1 MVLWLS
7 ILLFGFLTAASMLST
22 TYFTADSSYGERPEY
37 RLDFIPLNLLVL
49 AVILGILYLLSKK
62 QIFEK
67 ISVRALAAV
76 AILFVIA

>member
-1 MVLWLS
+1 MQNKLLRVADGVVLWLS

-49 AVILGILYLLSKK
+49 AGCFGNFISIIKK
-62 QIFEK
+62 KDI
-67 ISVRALAAV
+67 
-76 AILFVIA
+76 